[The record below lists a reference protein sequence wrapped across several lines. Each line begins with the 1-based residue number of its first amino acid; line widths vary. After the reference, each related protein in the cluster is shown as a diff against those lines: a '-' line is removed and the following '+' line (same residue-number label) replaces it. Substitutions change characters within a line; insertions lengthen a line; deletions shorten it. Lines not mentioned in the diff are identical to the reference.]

1 MARVLLLFAHP
12 ALEGSRVHRRLLRDV
27 PEGVTVHDLYDAY
40 PDFDVDVPREQ
51 ALLAAHDVLVVQHPF
66 YWYSVP
72 PLLKQ
77 WIDLV
82 LEHGWAYGT
91 GGDALRGKWAV
102 PVVSTGGAESAYA
115 PGGRNR
121 FTMRQLMAPLDQ
133 TFTLCQMGFAAPFVV
148 HGAHR
153 LTPADIDAQA
163 PAYRRLLEALRD
175 DALDLDAARAAE
187 ALNPAVDALLRTSAI
202 RETAPFAPAALTPS
216 P

>member
-12 ALEGSRVHRRLLRDV
+12 ALEGSRVHRRLLREV
-27 PEGVTVHDLYDAY
+27 PGDVTVHDLYDAY
-40 PDFDVDVPREQ
+40 PDFDIDVPREQ
-51 ALLAAHDVLVVQHPF
+51 ALLSAHDVLVVRHPF

-82 LEHGWAYGT
+82 LEHGWAYGS
-91 GGDALRGKWAV
+91 GRDALRGKWVV
-102 PVVSTGGAESAYA
+102 PVVSTGGGAEAYA
-115 PGGRNR
+115 PTGRNR

-153 LTPADIDAQA
+153 LTPADIDAHA
-163 PAYRRLLEALRD
+163 PAYRRLLDALRD
-175 DALDLDAARAAE
+175 DALDLDDARTAE
-187 ALNPAVDALLRTSAI
+187 TLNPAVDALRRASAI
-202 RETAPFAPAALTPS
+202 AEIRDAAPLVSTPS